1 MSRAP
6 STPPA
11 RQYAPNEIP
20 SPFLASGLA
29 APRAPLQPSDLYGAK
44 LKATLNHVK
53 SETAAM
59 RSDIEG
65 VLQIRDELDSLRNEL
80 TIVRQLVDTQGELLE
95 KRVLN
100 AVSTLFDLKFAPL
113 FDSLLERSTALSTSF
128 EVYESNTVTR
138 ARAQNGRIEEVEA
151 SNRRRLEEVEKQLAS
166 ERANIKRDHSD
177 LMKRVEE
184 RVEKV
189 VRERKDEVLE
199 EILGEARTEM
209 AKGSKEILEKHL
221 ELEQNVNSLA
231 SAFQSGSPRVQNS
244 HLASNTIPV
253 HSQVAT
259 PEKAP
264 SAERPSIESE
274 PGSAQSTKGKEVST
288 GSEPL
293 STPTKATSEVPL
305 DSSPQSPPPRRNR
318 SRIRTKSVTSSQVA
332 DSRQLG
338 ASSDHDIDPSAQ
350 GVDPADPEAY
360 GGVTSGQDRRI
371 ENEGKMRSGT
381 RAGKR
386 FIEQDLSQTRTRTVS
401 RDVRTEMIEEEEEE
415 AEPDTIE

>member
-1 MSRAP
+1 
-6 STPPA
+6 
-11 RQYAPNEIP
+11 
-20 SPFLASGLA
+20 
-29 APRAPLQPSDLYGAK
+29 
-44 LKATLNHVK
+44 
-53 SETAAM
+53 
-59 RSDIEG
+59 
-65 VLQIRDELDSLRNEL
+65 
-80 TIVRQLVDTQGELLE
+80 
-95 KRVLN
+95 
-100 AVSTLFDLKFAPL
+100 
-113 FDSLLERSTALSTSF
+113 
-128 EVYESNTVTR
+128 
-138 ARAQNGRIEEVEA
+138 
-151 SNRRRLEEVEKQLAS
+151 
-166 ERANIKRDHSD
+166 
-177 LMKRVEE
+177 MKRVEE

-231 SAFQSGSPRVQNS
+231 SAFQSGSPRVSQALSQSQRSPSHELFRKQVQNS